1 MDTRQVREEDGANA
15 AAQHRAEVLRGELAR
30 KHQELDELLLR
41 SETLHPSAYAALRE
55 QLEEEIEE
63 RQAELQSLTAGA
75 G

>member
-1 MDTRQVREEDGANA
+1 MDTRPVREGDGDNA
-15 AAQHRAEVLRGELAR
+15 AAQRRVEVLRGELAR

-55 QLEEEIEE
+55 QLEEEVEQ
-63 RQAELQSLTAGA
+63 RQAELQRLTAGA